1 VNAEKESKGMT
12 DDKKGLH
19 DKPLDKMTVTEL
31 RDMAKDIDGITGAHG
46 MKKTELLEAL
56 KEAEGIKDEPAK
68 KVAAKPKAKTAVT
81 VQELKTLIKTLRSQ
95 RKEALANKD
104 KKMAKIYRRRI
115 SRLKKKT
122 RQVAL
127 PG

>member
-1 VNAEKESKGMT
+1 MTGEKKV
-12 DDKKGLH
+12 LH

-31 RDMAKDIDGITGAHG
+31 RDIAKDIDGITGVHA
-46 MKKTELLEAL
+46 MKKAELLEAI
-56 KEAEGIKDEPAK
+56 KEAKGIKDETLKKPAG
-68 KVAAKPKAKTAVT
+68 KPKAKKAVT

-95 RKEALANKD
+95 REEALANKD

-122 RQVAL
+122 RQVA
-127 PG
+127 

>member
-1 VNAEKESKGMT
+1 MT
-12 DDKKGLH
+12 DEKKVLH

-31 RDMAKDIDGITGAHG
+31 RDIAKDIDGITGVHG
-46 MKKTELLEAL
+46 MKKAELLEAI
-56 KEAEGIKDEPAK
+56 KEAKGIEDEPPK
-68 KVAAKPKAKTAVT
+68 KAAGKPKAKMAVT

-95 RKEALANKD
+95 RNEALADKD
-104 KKMAKIYRRRI
+104 KKMARIYRRRI